1 MTLQCKVDAFPCDQF
16 NVDGGTRD
24 YLRLLTRGAG
34 LEYLIDGAVQ
44 PFGVGEHDIVKAA
57 ALVVSQRARLQ
68 RFQVQ
73 PDRRDRRFQLVSDRV
88 DEGVVLLVASDFE
101 NEKDG
106 VDDETGDDHAER
118 DDAEDEDP
126 QRRAFGGDDDP
137 ADIQRDRR
145 RDEEDAEGD
154 EKRDRLLASGHEVIL
169 GQATASSAPTTVSS
183 VSVVCATFATFTF
196 HASPRSRSALM
207 PIQFRSSSYQARPW
221 RAETGCAWWLLCQ
234 PSPNVMSAT
243 HQLLVESSRVVNR
256 REPHKWVA
264 EFTSQ
269 V

>member
-1 MTLQCKVDAFPCDQF
+1 
-16 NVDGGTRD
+16 
-24 YLRLLTRGAG
+24 
-34 LEYLIDGAVQ
+34 
-44 PFGVGEHDIVKAA
+44 
-57 ALVVSQRARLQ
+57 
-68 RFQVQ
+68 
-73 PDRRDRRFQLVSDRV
+73 
-88 DEGVVLLVASDFE
+88 
-101 NEKDG
+101 
-106 VDDETGDDHAER
+106 
-118 DDAEDEDP
+118 
-126 QRRAFGGDDDP
+126 
-137 ADIQRDRR
+137 
-145 RDEEDAEGD
+145 AEGD

-183 VSVVCATFATFTF
+183 VRVVCATFATFTF
-196 HASPRSRSALM
+196 HASPRRRSALM

-269 V
+269 VQCRPKVVLKKIPHNTYGMPPNASRPSPTMTFDTQCQVDRNTWTRSRHRSGTYLASTAASWCIPSPVRIHPMWAHQVPSRGVCGSPSRSDFWWWMRCVATQKIGPPSSASVPQKVRKYST